1 VIDQVVETNM
11 FQPRRRASLLLAAS
25 AFLVVAAPA
34 SAQAGPPDGVA
45 RNLLERQQRETDFHV
60 RLYDNAPPK
69 PMASSPSLPLPLET
83 SPRSQLDLGGLP
95 ANPTANQPITPQV
108 PDAGQR
114 RQLEVSQ
121 QQRLQQLQLQNKN
134 LDEPVRQQ
142 QTQIQQLQFDR
153 ENQAQSLHDQILRD
167 SQGAMRQVR

>member
-1 VIDQVVETNM
+1 M

-25 AFLVVAAPA
+25 AFPVVAAPA
-34 SAQAGPPDGVA
+34 FAQDGPQDGVA

-69 PMASSPSLPLPLET
+69 PMGSSSSLPLET
-83 SPRSQLDLGGLP
+83 SPKSQLDLGGLP
-95 ANPTANQPITPQV
+95 ANPTAAITPQV
-108 PDAGQR
+108 SDAGPR

-121 QQRLQQLQLQNKN
+121 QQRLQRLQLQNKN